1 MGRIRQ
7 GLNYLF
13 VKPNVKD
20 IEKVKL
26 FLTEKEY
33 NIFINMDRYE
43 KVHSLGVYEMVKKD
57 NILKKDDRYLKLA
70 LLHDCGKE
78 RICLLTRVKKVFVGD
93 KLLDQHPK
101 LGYEKLKDIDK
112 ELADLILNHHS
123 QNGSEK
129 MKRFQD
135 IDDES

>member
-43 KVHSLGVYEMVKKD
+43 KVHSIDVYEMVKKD